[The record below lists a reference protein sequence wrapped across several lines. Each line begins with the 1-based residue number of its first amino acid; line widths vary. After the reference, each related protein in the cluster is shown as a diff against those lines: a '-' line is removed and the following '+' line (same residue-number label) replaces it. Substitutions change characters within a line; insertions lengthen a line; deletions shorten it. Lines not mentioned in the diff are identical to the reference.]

1 MLLIAREMECV
12 NWHLL
17 SDIFSPLWLGWSQ
30 LLQNPMTPYL
40 SLVPFGRGLE
50 ERMLGTQLQIY
61 ASLSCVLFVFYV
73 PKGLKFIHS
82 FV

>member
-17 SDIFSPLWLGWSQ
+17 SDIFSPLELGWSQ

-40 SLVPFGRGLE
+40 SI
-50 ERMLGTQLQIY
+50 GTIWEGFEGKDAGDT
-61 ASLSCVLFVFYV
+61 ASNIRFTELFFMF
-73 PKGLKFIHS
+73 PKA
-82 FV
+82 